1 MKEGFLLDLIVAFG
15 SYLLLVAIRFVVM
28 LVMRL
33 MQNKRSKKKPGDSK
47 DGLDIYMTDPD
58 TWYDSTNDASQSA
71 KNDASRSA
79 NTHHAVIRR
88 SSEGGLSLILCM
100 FGLFAVTSFLFS
112 LNPDNRPPLWG
123 YALYFAIVVGP
134 AIALCCYSIPGVY
147 DITID
152 EDDIL
157 VRRLFISHRWK
168 VSRIR
173 KCEASAGTLKVYMK
187 GRKKPAFAVDITLE
201 NYSLFGDRMH
211 EEGIPMK
218 VRKSGKKI

>member
-1 MKEGFLLDLIVAFG
+1 MKEGLLLDLIVAFG
-15 SYLLLVAIRFVVM
+15 SYLFIVVIRFVVM
-28 LVMRL
+28 LVMGL
-33 MQNKRSKKKPGDSK
+33 IQKKRSKKKKPGDSK
-47 DGLDIYMTDPD
+47 DGLDIYTTDPD
-58 TWYDSTNDASQSA
+58 TWYDSTSDATQSA
-71 KNDASRSA
+71 D
-79 NTHHAVIRR
+79 THHVVIRE
-88 SSEGGLSLILCM
+88 SSEGGLSLILLM

-152 EDDIL
+152 GDDIL
-157 VRRLFISHRWK
+157 VRRLFISRQWK

-201 NYSLFGDRMH
+201 NYSLFVDRMH

>member
-1 MKEGFLLDLIVAFG
+1 MKEGLLLDLIVAFG
-15 SYLLLVAIRFVVM
+15 SYLFVVAIRFVVM
-28 LVMRL
+28 LVMSL
-33 MQNKRSKKKPGDSK
+33 IQNKRRKKKPGDSK
-47 DGLDIYMTDPD
+47 DGLDVYTTDPD
-58 TWYDSTNDASQSA
+58 TWYDSTNDASRPA
-71 KNDASRSA
+71 NTSA
-79 NTHHAVIRR
+79 NTHHAVIRT

-112 LNPDNRPPLWG
+112 LNPENRPPLWG

-157 VRRLFISHRWK
+157 VRRLFISRHWK
-168 VSRIR
+168 VSSIR

-201 NYSLFGDRMH
+201 NYSLFVDRMH